1 MKYHEKNLHCVYPF
15 KEAQKCY
22 GKLNKSFE
30 EVKNWLIS
38 SGLFVSDSN
47 SKHYGAVYSFFDE
60 QSNDYSFLYPEITGY
75 FISTMKFLHSLES
88 NNQYLKYAKSSC
100 DWLISIYEK
109 YNSLVQGIKNDS
121 PTSNLSYSFD
131 TAICAKGLLDYY
143 ELSNDEKYLSYAKIM
158 TDDLINQFIESDGS
172 VIPFKDITTNTPTQN
187 DSVWYK
193 QKGCLHIK
201 TAMPFFQIS
210 QYVDDPNYL
219 KIGKK
224 ICDSIS
230 KYQNSDGSI
239 RLHENSKIINLHTLS
254 YALEG
259 LVYGYNFTR
268 DEKYLT
274 AIKNSLDWCLN
285 QISNDGSIQL
295 WHNSKY
301 HSKAAY
307 PIAQLIRI
315 LILVN
320 SKEKNTHYKSKV
332 EILYNFLISLQA
344 FDNSTK
350 INGGFYE
357 EYYKSF
363 LGWKKRLR
371 INSWTSMF
379 ALQAIYWYENINSI
393 KFSEQIKFLY

>member
-1 MKYHEKNLHCVYPF
+1 LHCVYPF
-15 KEAQKCY
+15 KEPQKCY

-38 SGLFVSDSN
+38 SGLFVSDNN

-88 NNQYLKYAKSSC
+88 DNQYSKYAKSSS
-100 DWLISIYEK
+100 DWLISVYEK

-158 TDDLINQFIESDGS
+158 IDDLINQFIESDGS
-172 VIPFKDITTNTPTQN
+172 VIPFKDITTNIPTQ
-187 DSVWYK
+187 DGSVWYK

-201 TAMPFFQIS
+201 TSMPFFQIS

-259 LVYGYNFTR
+259 LVYGYNFTK

-274 AIKNSLDWCLN
+274 LIKNSLDWCLN

-315 LILVN
+315 LILFN
-320 SKEKNTHYKSKV
+320 SGEKNAHYKSKV
-332 EILYNFLISLQA
+332 EILYNFLMSLQA
-344 FDNSTK
+344 SDNSIK

>member
-1 MKYHEKNLHCVYPF
+1 M
-15 KEAQKCY
+15 
-22 GKLNKSFE
+22 NKSFE

-38 SGLFVSDSN
+38 SGLFVSDNNSN
-47 SKHYGAVYSFFDE
+47 HSGAVYSFYDE
-60 QSNDYSFLYPEITGY
+60 KSNDYSFLYPEITGY

-88 NNQYLKYAKSSC
+88 NDQYTKYAKSSS
-100 DWLISIYEK
+100 DWLISIYRK
-109 YNSLVQGIKNDS
+109 YGSLVQGIKNDF

-143 ELSNDEKYLSYAKIM
+143 ELSNDEKYLSYAKNMI
-158 TDDLINQFIESDGS
+158 DDLIDQFIESDGS
-172 VIPFKDITTNTPTQN
+172 VIPLKDITTNTPAQDN
-187 DSVWYK
+187 SVWYK

-210 QYVDDPNYL
+210 QYVDESNFL

-239 RLHENSKIINLHTLS
+239 RLHESSKIINLHTLS

-259 LVYGYNFTR
+259 LVYGYNFTK
-268 DEKYLT
+268 DDQYLVL
-274 AIKNSLDWCLN
+274 IKNSLDWCLN

-315 LILVN
+315 LVLVN
-320 SKEKNTHYKSKV
+320 GIEKNSQYKDKI
-332 EILYNFLISLQA
+332 EILYNFLLSLQA
-344 FDNSTK
+344 SDNSIT

-363 LGWKKRLR
+363 FGWKKRHR

-379 ALQAIYWYENINSI
+379 ALQAIYWYENMDSI

>member
-1 MKYHEKNLHCVYPF
+1 MHCVYPF
-15 KEAQKCY
+15 KEPQKCY

-38 SGLFVSDSN
+38 SGLFVSDNN

-88 NNQYLKYAKSSC
+88 DNQYSKYAKSSS
-100 DWLISIYEK
+100 DWLISVYEK

-158 TDDLINQFIESDGS
+158 IDDLINQFIESDGS
-172 VIPFKDITTNTPTQN
+172 VIPFKDITTNIPTQ
-187 DSVWYK
+187 DGSVWYK

-201 TAMPFFQIS
+201 TSMPFFQIS

-259 LVYGYNFTR
+259 LVYGYNFTK

-274 AIKNSLDWCLN
+274 LIKNSLDWCLN

-315 LILVN
+315 LVLFN
-320 SKEKNTHYKSKV
+320 SGEKNAHYKSKV
-332 EILYNFLISLQA
+332 EILYNFLMSLQA
-344 FDNSTK
+344 SDNSIK

>member
-1 MKYHEKNLHCVYPF
+1 MHCVYPF
-15 KEAQKCY
+15 KEPQKCY

-38 SGLFVSDSN
+38 SGLFVSDNN
-47 SKHYGAVYSFFDE
+47 SKHHGAVYSFFDE

-88 NNQYLKYAKSSC
+88 DNQYSKYAKSSS
-100 DWLISIYEK
+100 DWLISVYEK

-158 TDDLINQFIESDGS
+158 IDDLINQFIESDGS
-172 VIPFKDITTNTPTQN
+172 VIPFKDITTNIPTQ
-187 DSVWYK
+187 DGSVWYK

-201 TAMPFFQIS
+201 TSMPFFQIS

-259 LVYGYNFTR
+259 LVYGYNFTK

-274 AIKNSLDWCLN
+274 LIKNSLDWCLN

-315 LILVN
+315 LVLFN
-320 SKEKNTHYKSKV
+320 SGEKNAHYKSKV
-332 EILYNFLISLQA
+332 EILYNFLMSLQA
-344 FDNSTK
+344 SDNSIK

>member
-1 MKYHEKNLHCVYPF
+1 MHCVYPF
-15 KEAQKCY
+15 KEPQKCY

-38 SGLFVSDSN
+38 SGLFVSDNN

-88 NNQYLKYAKSSC
+88 DDQYSKYAKSSS

-158 TDDLINQFIESDGS
+158 IDDLINQFIESDGS
-172 VIPFKDITTNTPTQN
+172 VIPFKDITTNIPTQ
-187 DSVWYK
+187 DGSVWYK

-201 TAMPFFQIS
+201 TSMPFFQIS

-259 LVYGYNFTR
+259 LVYGYNFTK

-274 AIKNSLDWCLN
+274 VIKNSLDWCLN

-315 LILVN
+315 LVLFN
-320 SKEKNTHYKSKV
+320 SGEKNAHYKSKV

-344 FDNSTK
+344 SDNSIK
-350 INGGFYE
+350 VNGGFYE

>member
-1 MKYHEKNLHCVYPF
+1 MNT
-15 KEAQKCY
+15 
-22 GKLNKSFE
+22 SFE
-30 EVKNWLIS
+30 KVKNWLIS
-38 SGLFVSDSN
+38 SGLFVSDNN

-60 QSNDYSFLYPEITGY
+60 KSNDYSFLYPEITGY
-75 FISTMKFLHSLES
+75 FVSTMRFLHTLDS
-88 NNQYLKYAKSSC
+88 NDKYSKYAKSSS

-109 YNSLVQGIKNDS
+109 YNSIIQGIKNNS

-143 ELSNDEKYLSYAKIM
+143 ELSNDEKYLSYAKTM
-158 TDDLINQFIESDGS
+158 LDDLVNQFIESNGTM
-172 VIPFKDITTNTPTQN
+172 IPFKDITTNTPIQD

-210 QYVDDPNYL
+210 QYLDEPNFL
-219 KIGKK
+219 KIGKM
-224 ICDSIS
+224 ICNSIS

-239 RLHENSKIINLHTLS
+239 RLHEKSKIINLHTLS

-259 LVYGYNFTR
+259 LVYGYNFTK
-268 DEKYLT
+268 DKQYLT
-274 AIKNSLDWCLN
+274 IIKNSLDWCLN

-295 WHNSKY
+295 WHNSRY

-315 LILVN
+315 LALVN
-320 SKEKNTHYKSKV
+320 SIEKNAHYKYKV

-344 FDNSTK
+344 SNDSHT

-357 EYYKSF
+357 EYYKSL
-363 LGWKKRLR
+363 LGWKKRYR

-379 ALQAIYWYENINSI
+379 ALQAIYWYENIDSI

>member
-1 MKYHEKNLHCVYPF
+1 LHCVYPF
-15 KEAQKCY
+15 KEPQKCY

-38 SGLFVSDSN
+38 SGLFVSDNN

-88 NNQYLKYAKSSC
+88 DNQYSKYAKSSS
-100 DWLISIYEK
+100 DWLISVYEK

-158 TDDLINQFIESDGS
+158 IDDLINQFIESDGS
-172 VIPFKDITTNTPTQN
+172 VIPFKDITTNIPTQ
-187 DSVWYK
+187 DGSVWYK

-201 TAMPFFQIS
+201 TSMPFFQIS

-259 LVYGYNFTR
+259 LVYGYNFTK

-274 AIKNSLDWCLN
+274 LIKNSLDWCLN

-315 LILVN
+315 LVLFN
-320 SKEKNTHYKSKV
+320 SGEKNAHYKSKV
-332 EILYNFLISLQA
+332 EILYNFLMSLQA
-344 FDNSTK
+344 SDNSIK

>member
-15 KEAQKCY
+15 KEPQKCY

-38 SGLFVSDSN
+38 SGLFVSDNN

-88 NNQYLKYAKSSC
+88 DNQYSKYAKSSS
-100 DWLISIYEK
+100 DWLISVYEK

-158 TDDLINQFIESDGS
+158 IDDLINQFIESDGS
-172 VIPFKDITTNTPTQN
+172 VIPFKDITTNIPTQ
-187 DSVWYK
+187 DGSVWYK

-201 TAMPFFQIS
+201 TSMPFFQIS

-259 LVYGYNFTR
+259 LVYGYNFTK

-274 AIKNSLDWCLN
+274 LIKNSLDWCLN

-315 LILVN
+315 LVLFN
-320 SKEKNTHYKSKV
+320 SGEKNAHYKSKV
-332 EILYNFLISLQA
+332 EILYNFLMSLQA
-344 FDNSTK
+344 SDNSIK

>member
-1 MKYHEKNLHCVYPF
+1 MHCVYPF
-15 KEAQKCY
+15 KEPLKCY

-38 SGLFVSDSN
+38 SGLFVSDNN

-143 ELSNDEKYLSYAKIM
+143 ELSSDEKYLSYAKIM
-158 TDDLINQFIESDGS
+158 IDDLINQFIESDGS
-172 VIPFKDITTNTPTQN
+172 VIPFKDITTNTPTQ
-187 DSVWYK
+187 DGSVWYK
-193 QKGCLHIK
+193 QKVCLHIK

-230 KYQNSDGSI
+230 KYQNPDGSI

-259 LVYGYNFTR
+259 LVYGYSFTK
-268 DEKYLT
+268 DQKYLT
-274 AIKNSLDWCLN
+274 FIKNSLDWCLN

-301 HSKAAY
+301 RSKAAY

-320 SKEKNTHYKSKV
+320 SEEKNTHYKSKIG
-332 EILYNFLISLQA
+332 ILYKFLISLQA
-344 FDNSTK
+344 SDNSTQ